1 MTPHRLLRLLL
12 ITALV
17 GALLWL
23 ALRPSAVLV
32 DAEALSRGSVVEAF
46 EAEGR
51 TRLHERHVLHAPFA
65 ADAARLLLQPG
76 DAVRQGD
83 PVVLLAPLRQT
94 LQDSPARAELAARLA
109 AAERHA
115 AALAAQSAAAQAAAD
130 RAAREAGR
138 IDALAARALASTD
151 AADRARSDATLR
163 AREADA
169 AAQARRAATYER
181 DALQAALQRR
191 DGGSS
196 EQVTLRAPLDGVLVR
211 RHFESARPVQA
222 GEALLEIG
230 DPADLEVEV
239 DVLSAD
245 AVRLRPGLPVT
256 LLRWGG
262 DAALPARVARIEPG
276 GFTKISALGVEEQ
289 RVWVIVRFDA
299 PPPPALGDA
308 FRVHAQFELARED
321 DVLRVP
327 ASALFAQ
334 GDGWAVFRIVDG
346 HARSVPVQVGL
357 RGGRWAVL
365 RGGLDPGAVVVLHP
379 DGALRDGARVARR

>member
-169 AAQARRAATYER
+169 AAQARRAAAYER

-245 AVRLRPGLPVT
+245 AVRR
-256 LLRWGG
+256 GG

-276 GFTKISALGVEEQ
+276 GFTKVSALGVEEQ